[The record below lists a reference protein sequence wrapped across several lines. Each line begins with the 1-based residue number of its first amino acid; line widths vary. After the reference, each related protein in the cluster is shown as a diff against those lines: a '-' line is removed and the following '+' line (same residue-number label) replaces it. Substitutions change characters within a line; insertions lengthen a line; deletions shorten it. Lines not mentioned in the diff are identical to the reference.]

1 MTDFTSFDMDTGVA
15 EGGHGGAREGAHGG
29 GHEGGHGEHAHEPE
43 HHYSER
49 HSNAG
54 YPVATG
60 LLVNAGH
67 LVPSFIPDE
76 LVVLASFLAVFAVC
90 LAAMLPWYYASRGL
104 IKSSNVN
111 TPKVANGLAL
121 IGSMTSVDPLTLSV
135 GLAVSTEF
143 VGCTNYGFYTSETVS
158 DHATGRLPGPNSTNN
173 TVPQIDESLD
183 LFYMTSDCLNN
194 MTGQDWAL
202 IYGDWFSSS
211 YPFSQPDPLQA
222 RTVVVGP
229 PGFGKLYSPFDQAAE
244 GDIHVKLQEVNPY
257 QNYPFD
263 SYTAQAI
270 ASVYFYANGT
280 SCPKGGYPVY
290 LDEKEGY
297 QCFTETSFY
306 AATPVNTSD
315 NSYPMPVM
323 ISLKSNVVGF
333 TVSFQIVSAT
343 TNIQNATSF
352 IIYMDISRSS
362 FTQGLS
368 MFIVVVMWGISL
380 GIAVMTLDATYFRHT
395 KPISLGNAGLCAT
408 MLFALPSLRSVQPG
422 IPPTALYASI
432 DIFSFFMN
440 MALIASSLVLLLV
453 KIIAEN
459 KVPASR
465 STDMQLQG
473 SKSLPANLSPRFFQ
487 SSQTLAPG
495 SMIRDG
501 PRSQVAR
508 SLSKPSE
515 ALKPSPS
522 SAAQASTIALNV
534 NSNA

>member
-1 MTDFTSFDMDTGVA
+1 MADFTAFDMDAGVN

-29 GHEGGHGEHAHEPE
+29 GHEGGHGQHAHEPE

-49 HSNAG
+49 DSHAG
-54 YPVATG
+54 YPAATG
-60 LLVNAGH
+60 LFVNAGH

-76 LVVLASFLAVFAVC
+76 LVVLAFFLAVFAVC
-90 LAAMLPWYYASRGL
+90 LAAMLPWYYASRSL
-104 IKSSNVN
+104 INSSTSY
-111 TPKVANGLAL
+111 TPKVDNGLAL

-143 VGCTNYGFYTSETVS
+143 VGCTNYGFYTSEPES
-158 DHATGRLPGPNSTNN
+158 DHATGRLPGPNNTNN

-183 LFYMTSDCLNN
+183 LFYMTSTCLNN

-202 IYGDWFSSS
+202 IYGDWF

-222 RTVVVGP
+222 KIVVVGP
-229 PGFGKLYSPFDQAAE
+229 GFSRLYSPFDQAAE
-244 GDIHVKLQEVNPY
+244 GDGHFKLQEINPY

-263 SYTAQAI
+263 SYTAQTI
-270 ASVYFYANGT
+270 VSVYFLANGT

-297 QCFTETSFY
+297 QCFASTDDETTFY

-323 ISLKSNVVGF
+323 VSLKSTVVGF
-333 TVSFQIVSAT
+333 TVSFRIVSAT

-368 MFIVVVMWGISL
+368 VFIVVVMWGISL
-380 GIAVMTLDATYFRHT
+380 GITVMTLDATYFRHT

-459 KVPASR
+459 KVPAYAR

-473 SKSLPANLSPRFFQ
+473 SKSLPANLSPSFYQ
-487 SSQTLAPG
+487 SSQNQVPR
-495 SMIRDG
+495 SMMRDG
-501 PRSQVAR
+501 PRSQVAM

-515 ALKPSPS
+515 VLKPSPS
-522 SAAQASTIALNV
+522 SAQASTVALNV
-534 NSNA
+534 NT